1 MRRKTLLVCEVV
13 WGFTVRQYIY
23 PLRVCYSFGPIRMST
38 RVLHFYRTYFPET
51 QGGLEEVIR
60 QICLNVKQ
68 KGVESRVFTL
78 CDNPASEPIE
88 RPEALVFQSKRNMEI
103 ASCSIGYSALA
114 EFKKQVEWADVVH
127 YHFPW
132 PFADVCHF
140 LAEVKKPTVL
150 TYHSDIVRQRGLL
163 MLYRPLMNRFLASVD
178 KIVCTSPN
186 YFVSSP
192 VLPCFAPKV
201 KVVPIG
207 INESSYPEPAKDLV
221 RQVKE
226 TYGDRFFL
234 FVGVLRYY
242 KGLRF
247 LLRAAKGADYKVVIA
262 GAGPVRKELEQ
273 QIKHDGLDNVIL
285 AGRVPDDEKVALFQ
299 QSLAVVFPSYLR
311 SEAFGVTLVEGAMY
325 SKALISTDVG
335 TGTNFVNI
343 DGETGLVIKPACA
356 ISLRTAMDKLYAE
369 PDLAKRMGEAARQRY
384 DEKFKGDD
392 MGKLYSNVYQQLLT
406 EDGTP

>member
-1 MRRKTLLVCEVV
+1 
-13 WGFTVRQYIY
+13 
-23 PLRVCYSFGPIRMST
+23 MST

-68 KGVESRVFTL
+68 DGVESRVFTL

-140 LAEVKKPTVL
+140 LAKVKKPTVL
-150 TYHSDIVRQRGLL
+150 TYHSDIIRQRALL
-163 MLYRPLMNRFLASVD
+163 MLYRPLMNRFLASID
-178 KIVCTSPN
+178 RIVCTSPN
-186 YFVSSP
+186 YFASSP
-192 VLPCFAPKV
+192 VLPCFASKV

-207 INESSYPEPAKDLV
+207 INESSYPEPVNELV

-242 KGLRF
+242 KGLKF

-262 GAGPVRKELEQ
+262 GAGPERAELERL
-273 QIKHDGLDNVIL
+273 IKAEGLDNVML
-285 AGRVPDDEKVALFQ
+285 AGRVPDDEKAALFR
-299 QSLAVVFPSYLR
+299 QSLGVVFPSYLR

-325 SKALISTDVG
+325 SKALISAEVG
-335 TGTNFVNI
+335 TGISYVNI
-343 DGETGLVIKPACA
+343 DGKTGLVIKPACA
-356 ISLRTAMDKLYAE
+356 ASLRAAMDKLYAE
-369 PDLAKRMGEAARQRY
+369 PELARTMGEAARQRY
-384 DEKFKGDD
+384 EENFKGDA
-392 MGKLYSNVYQQLLT
+392 MGKQYYDIYQQLLT
-406 EDGTP
+406 EDGKH